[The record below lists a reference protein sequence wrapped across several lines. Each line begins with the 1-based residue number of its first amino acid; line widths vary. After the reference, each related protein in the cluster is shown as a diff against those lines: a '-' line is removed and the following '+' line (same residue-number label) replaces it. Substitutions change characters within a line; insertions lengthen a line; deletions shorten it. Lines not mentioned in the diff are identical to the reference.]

1 MQTQIK
7 NWGNSQGIRLSK
19 EAMQEAGFEKDEI
32 LTVTVSKGQIIL
44 QKRFRQKTLK
54 ERMDEYGGKLE
65 LVEEMDFGE
74 PGEGEIW

>member
-19 EAMQEAGFEKDEI
+19 EAMQEAGFEPDEI
-32 LTVTVSKGQIIL
+32 LTLTVSRGQIIL
-44 QKRFRQKTLK
+44 QKKFRHKTLK

>member
-19 EAMQEAGFEKDEI
+19 EAMQEAGFEPDEI
-32 LTVTVSKGQIIL
+32 LTLTVSRGKIIL
-44 QKRFRQKTLK
+44 QKKFRHKTLK

-65 LVEEMDFGE
+65 FVEEIDFGA

>member
-44 QKRFRQKTLK
+44 QKRFRHKTLK

>member
-44 QKRFRQKTLK
+44 QKRFRHKTLK

-74 PGEGEIW
+74 PGQGEIW

>member
-32 LTVTVSKGQIIL
+32 QTVTVSKGQIIL
-44 QKRFRQKTLK
+44 QKRFRHKTLK
-54 ERMDEYGGKLE
+54 ERMDEYGGTLE

>member
-1 MQTQIK
+1 
-7 NWGNSQGIRLSK
+7 
-19 EAMQEAGFEKDEI
+19 MQEAGFEKDEI

-44 QKRFRQKTLK
+44 QKRFRHKTLK

>member
-44 QKRFRQKTLK
+44 QKRFRHKTLI

>member
-19 EAMQEAGFEKDEI
+19 EAMQEAGFENNEL
-32 LTVTVSKGQIIL
+32 LTLTVSKGQIIL
-44 QKRFRQKTLK
+44 QKSFRHKTLK
-54 ERMDEYGGKLE
+54 ERMGAFGGKLDFI
-65 LVEEMDFGE
+65 EEIDFGT